1 MQMPIALESAWFQP
15 LNRYKAPGKPLE
27 SARLQ
32 NLLFKF
38 NVLCRYTAETEAAM
52 RERHERATSARRQLE
67 HERAARL
74 KARGETA
81 ASANEE
87 AERQKTQKAQQLE
100 ARHRRAEETREER
113 ISAVVRKAGEETR
126 KVEEI
131 AFYNSLDVENKKA
144 ALRER
149 LVSAEQRRMAQVEER

>member
-1 MQMPIALESAWFQP
+1 MKGRLGSKRFCPNRIFERKLGAFHKRLAFQTHGSKP
-15 LNRYKAPGKPLE
+15 RSRRYVK
-27 SARLQ
+27 
-32 NLLFKF
+32 
-38 NVLCRYTAETEAAM
+38 
-52 RERHERATSARRQLE
+52 
-67 HERAARL
+67 
-74 KARGETA
+74 
-81 ASANEE
+81 
-87 AERQKTQKAQQLE
+87 

-149 LVSAEQRRMAQVEER
+149 LVSAEQRRAAQVEAGGSSTRIFA